1 MSIRNG
7 LFTSE
12 TVSEGHPDKLADTS
26 SDSIQHRTER
36 VGPVHSV
43 YVGSGPSGTLSEFD
57 REQILKRCGA
67 SFPSFTSMNARGYFR
82 GKFEDT
88 LVIQIAT
95 GDIERVVNL
104 AHDIAVARD
113 QLGVGLTGPD
123 ANGVVVYSR
132 VIPRR
137 ADGVEA

>member
-1 MSIRNG
+1 M
-7 LFTSE
+7 
-12 TVSEGHPDKLADTS
+12 D
-26 SDSIQHRTER
+26 
-36 VGPVHSV
+36 
-43 YVGSGPSGTLSEFD
+43 
-57 REQILKRCGA
+57 
-67 SFPSFTSMNARGYFR
+67 ARGYFQ

-95 GDIERVVNL
+95 SDIERVVNL